1 MAGDQVKVSLEQR
14 QSLPVYGRGGQHPRK
29 LREQADATGRPQSV
43 NESSWRLGGKL
54 TSDWCRK
61 EKVTGFTQGGLCL
74 ASLFAFW
81 WGRGG
86 AGIVFQ
92 LDISKAFNIIP
103 HNLCPGSDLMVCMGG

>member
-1 MAGDQVKVSLEQR
+1 MAGDQVRCPLSKGNPYQCMG
-14 QSLPVYGRGGQHPRK
+14 QQGQHPRK

-86 AGIVFQ
+86 AVIVFQ